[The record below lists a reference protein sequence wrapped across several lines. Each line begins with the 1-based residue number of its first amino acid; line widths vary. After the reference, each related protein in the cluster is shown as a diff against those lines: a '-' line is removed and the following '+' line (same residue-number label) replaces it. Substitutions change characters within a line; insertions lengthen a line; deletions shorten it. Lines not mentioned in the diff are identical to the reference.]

1 MTLTLAWRGVSG
13 PEAESL
19 RHGLRTPPPP
29 DRTGSMANSI
39 KGGLTYTTV
48 SAEYF
53 QQRGLKRY
61 AGPWSLWALGVG
73 AVISGDFFGWNFGLA
88 AGGFGGLFVAT
99 CVIAVMYICLCY
111 CIAELS
117 PALPHTGGA
126 YSFGRTAMGPWG
138 GFVTGLAEN
147 MEYVLTPAVIVVGIG
162 GYLGAI
168 CNDLFGAQIAAPV
181 WWLVAYSVFVGLN
194 ILGVEATFKFT
205 VFITF
210 LALAILAVFWVG
222 ALPHFSTEMLF
233 TVEPDPNGTRFLPR
247 GMGGVLAG
255 LPFAIWFY
263 LAIEQLP
270 LAAEESHD
278 PQRDMPRGL
287 LWGIATLVVA
297 SFLTLFLS
305 AGIPPGADRLGA
317 SDEPLFLGFQT
328 IFGKGVGAS
337 LLALVAVAGLIA
349 SFHAI
354 IYAYGRNIYSL
365 GRAGYF
371 PKWLSITHG
380 SRKSPHVALI
390 VGALLGFLAALVIE
404 YGERWFGAVP
414 VGAVLLNMAVF
425 GAVVAYIMQALAFM
439 ILRRRMPRLH
449 RPYVSPLGMAGA
461 CTALLIAAITLI
473 SLFLNPDYR
482 LGVYGCAVWFVAGL
496 VYFAVYARHRMVLS
510 PEEEFA
516 LGHQQ
521 RTQTNG
527 HSETASSPRG
537 TASAPKSN
545 PHP

>member
-1 MTLTLAWRGVSG
+1 
-13 PEAESL
+13 
-19 RHGLRTPPPP
+19 
-29 DRTGSMANSI
+29 MANTSQNGPTYT
-39 KGGLTYTTV
+39 KDGLTYTKV
-48 SAEYF
+48 SREYF
-53 QQRGLKRY
+53 EKRGLKRF

-88 AGGFGGLFVAT
+88 AGGFGGLLIAT
-99 CVIAVMYICLCY
+99 CVIAVLYICLCY
-111 CIAELS
+111 CIAEMS

-126 YSFGRTAMGPWG
+126 YSFGRTTMGPWG
-138 GFVTGLAEN
+138 GFITGLAEN

-168 CNDLFGAQIAAPV
+168 CNDLFGLQLPAPA
-181 WWLVAYSVFVGLN
+181 WWAISYGIFVGLN

-205 VFITF
+205 VVITF
-210 LALAILAVFWVG
+210 LALGILAVFWIG
-222 ALPHFSTEMLF
+222 ALPHFSADLLF
-233 TVEPDPNGTRFLPR
+233 TVKPGEGGTRFLPH
-247 GMGGVLAG
+247 GIGGIFAG

-278 PQRDMPRGL
+278 PKRDMPRGL

-305 AGIPPGADRLGA
+305 AGIPPGAAVLGT
-317 SDEPLFLGFQT
+317 SDEPLLLGFQT
-328 IFGKGVGAS
+328 IFGEGAGAS

-371 PKWLSITHG
+371 PKWLSVTHG
-380 SRKSPHVALI
+380 SRKTPHVALI
-390 VGALLGFLAALVIE
+390 VGAVLGFLAALVIH
-404 YGERWFGAVP
+404 YGKQWFSKVP

-425 GAVVAYIMQALAFM
+425 GAVIAYIMQALSFI
-439 ILRRRMPRLH
+439 ILRRRMPDLP
-449 RPYVSPLGMAGA
+449 RPYVSPLGVAGA
-461 CTALLIAAITLI
+461 WGALSLSAITLV
-473 SLFLNPDYR
+473 SLFLNEEYR
-482 LGVYGCAVWFVAGL
+482 LGVYGCAVWFLGGL
-496 VYFAVYARHRMVLS
+496 IYFAVYARHRMVLS

-516 LGHQQ
+516 LEHEAQMAAAA
-521 RTQTNG
+521 RAR
-527 HSETASSPRG
+527 ETSPDAA
-537 TASAPKSN
+537 ASAPETQ
-545 PHP
+545 P